1 MRQVVDSNNSI
12 VCLNIPEFI
21 NWPNGVEFLE
31 KDQILHE
38 LFLREYDLLITSYS
52 TLMIEASIFDKPII
66 NIGFDLSRVLPKYKT
81 WVVEERETHLTKI
94 LSNGFAPVAKTEDE
108 FYQLLKMY
116 LASPE
121 KHSGKRKEIFNKYVN
136 YNFGKAGESIAKNI
150 IEYLK

>member
-1 MRQVVDSNNSI
+1 RTVELLIEYLKNDSDSINHEVRLVVRPHPAYFVRGKFDNEIEEMRQLVDSNNSI

-21 NWPNGVEFLE
+21 NWPNGFEFLE

-81 WVVEERETHLTKI
+81 CVVEERETHLTKI
-94 LSNGFAPVAKTEDE
+94 LSN
-108 FYQLLKMY
+108 
-116 LASPE
+116 
-121 KHSGKRKEIFNKYVN
+121 
-136 YNFGKAGESIAKNI
+136 
-150 IEYLK
+150 